1 MEELDQGCHP
11 DAKIINQACK
21 KTKNNT
27 CTYATKLNWGGY
39 PNPKKHKLRIQ
50 KYVKTSMRIQKM
62 IRVDTL
68 IVFLERALKILSN
81 VLQNPDQGHYPN
93 RFR

>member
-1 MEELDQGCHP
+1 MKELDQGCHP

-50 KYVKTSMRIQKM
+50 KICKNKH
-62 IRVDTL
+62 DD
-68 IVFLERALKILSN
+68 LKN
-81 VLQNPDQGHYPN
+81 DQGRYPDRVFGESFKN
-93 RFR
+93 IKQLFTKSRPGSPP

>member
-1 MEELDQGCHP
+1 
-11 DAKIINQACK
+11 
-21 KTKNNT
+21 
-27 CTYATKLNWGGY
+27 
-39 PNPKKHKLRIQ
+39 
-50 KYVKTSMRIQKM
+50 MRIQKM

-81 VLQNPDQGHYPN
+81 VLQIPDQGRYPN